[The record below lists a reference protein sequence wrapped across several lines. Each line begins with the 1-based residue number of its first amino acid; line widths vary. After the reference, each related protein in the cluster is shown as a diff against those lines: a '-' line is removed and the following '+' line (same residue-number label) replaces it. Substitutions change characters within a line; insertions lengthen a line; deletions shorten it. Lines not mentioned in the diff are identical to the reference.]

1 MTERR
6 IKKKCR
12 IHTRQRNKRNSTPS
26 VQESASKQKGH
37 SHARYECVL
46 FHLPTPPSDSI
57 PADKSR
63 QWTYQCHDDAVTY
76 GNVFSYFV
84 YLQFLYKIKIP
95 ERYKDAFG
103 YQVDFVINQLS
114 YFLTAIS
121 AKRFAWGNRC
131 SALRTEA
138 RLVGHR
144 CSTRNFSSMDGLRL
158 DRLRLHR

>member
-1 MTERR
+1 MNAFCFIFQHLHLTQFLL
-6 IKKKCR
+6 IKVG
-12 IHTRQRNKRNSTPS
+12 N
-26 VQESASKQKGH
+26 G
-37 SHARYECVL
+37 
-46 FHLPTPPSDSI
+46 
-57 PADKSR
+57 
-63 QWTYQCHDDAVTY
+63 TYQCHDDAVTY